1 MLENMWHFQLLKN
14 DVPCRNQE
22 KAILGY
28 AFMMPFPIK
37 QTLFLYQKLYPTP
50 TYG

>member
-1 MLENMWHFQLLKN
+1 MFSSMWHFQLLKN
-14 DVPCRNQE
+14 DVPSRKPE
-22 KAILGY
+22 KAILDY
-28 AFMMPFPIK
+28 IFMMPFPIK

>member
-14 DVPCRNQE
+14 AVPCRNQE

-28 AFMMPFPIK
+28 DFMKPFPIK
-37 QTLFLYQKLYPTP
+37 
-50 TYG
+50 

>member
-14 DVPCRNQE
+14 DVLSRNPE
-22 KAILGY
+22 KAILDY
-28 AFMMPFPIK
+28 DFMKPFPIK

>member
-14 DVPCRNQE
+14 DVPSRNPE

-28 AFMMPFPIK
+28 AFIMPFPIK
-37 QTLFLYQKLYPTP
+37 
-50 TYG
+50 